1 MPQINSVKI
10 NNNNVNFKY
19 GLTITDILNQDLN
32 TGVLVIPNEGNLDI
46 EPFDLVEITYEVT
59 KQIKMY
65 VGTIN
70 SKISKFNGTKKY
82 LYEIGLVSLAT
93 KLQRI
98 ILPNKT
104 ITQSLDGTQDK
115 TIKTIIEEYLSV
127 YASDLTLSTPLI
139 QKLGSTIAPEQQW
152 SRPTLFEVLNDL
164 LKPIGCVATMTDVN
178 IISFL
183 DLDEEGSVI
192 NEDYINN
199 YEVSQ
204 DIREYSSA
212 IEIDA
217 SNVYDRDT
225 LTRTPE
231 RYTTRTTQQ
240 GLMTT
245 DNQEIILNKPI
256 FEIKK
261 VILSLLA
268 DTSPLYVRDTIDITD
283 RVVNKKVWDSFYPSD
298 STSKVQDTS
307 TKKYKRNYLWF
318 QEGSNVIEGLSF
330 LESDWFPVIT
340 FNDPNIENVIYW
352 AAYDQGKSY
361 YQSFANTLGGFIHD
375 KIGFYV
381 EYTTTDN
388 VLFRVRKEIQ
398 PRNESVLINS
408 QTNANVYA
416 KALGKQQQEFVN
428 RIGNKEMVIT
438 GRYEN
443 YNDIPNLKDYINNYV
458 LVEREIQFNES
469 HYNFKG
475 KLSENYSKDNMFAGI
490 NTAKRYNELASISE
504 ATISNNLT
512 ENFYRLE
519 KVDDGNTGNIA
530 LTENYLIDDFGKTDR
545 YIQGAIVQTM
555 YDETAGSTSNKLLLE
570 TTPYL
575 IGNSALVT
583 LRMSDNYNSHL
594 RLNTEFSFTG
604 DKHMMDYVPYT
615 DDNGRFDRIAIRLYK
630 YNTINTSRGFWIKPY
645 DHDAPNNQFQ
655 PSVQEEAT
663 LTSSTI
669 PEINETY
676 NFADGTTNY
685 TYDVINDN
693 AKVFAFPDTGLI
705 INGGFEDYVKRY
717 KDNREITAESLQF
730 TILGSDEVFLKDKF
744 YEFLP
749 IVYRG
754 TITRPFKIAYSYNEV
769 YNVSDKVFKG
779 TLINAGVA
787 EISTS
792 GNQLSVIDVS
802 PYQQWSNLSTLTSW
816 AICDYDGNI
825 LIAVNGDYTP
835 LYLNKK

>member
-1 MPQINSVKI
+1 MAQINSVTI

-19 GLTITDILNQDLN
+19 GMTITDILNQDLN
-32 TGVLVIPNEGNLDI
+32 TGILVIPNEGDLDI
-46 EPFDLVEITYEVT
+46 QPFDLVVITYEVT

-82 LYEIGLVSLAT
+82 LYEIGLVSLTT

-115 TIKTIIEEYLSV
+115 TIKTIIEEYLGV
-127 YASDLTLSTPLI
+127 YASGLTLSTPLI

-152 SRPTLFEVLNDL
+152 SRPTLFEVINDL

-178 IISFL
+178 VISFL
-183 DLDEEGSVI
+183 DLDEEGSAI

-199 YEVSQ
+199 YEVTQ
-204 DIREYSSA
+204 DLREYSSA

-217 SNVYDRDT
+217 SNVYDRDAIT
-225 LTRTPE
+225 KTPE
-231 RYTTRTTQQ
+231 RYNVRTTQQ
-240 GLMTT
+240 GLMT
-245 DNQEIILNKPI
+245 DGNQEIILNKPI

-261 VILSLLA
+261 CLVSILA
-268 DTSPLYVRDTIDITD
+268 PVNNTYVRDEIDITN
-283 RVVNKKVWDSFYPSD
+283 RIVNKKVWDSFYPSD
-298 STSKVQDTS
+298 SASKVQDTS
-307 TKKYKRNYLWF
+307 TKRFKRNYLWF

-330 LESDWFPVIT
+330 LESDWVPVIT

-352 AAYDQGKSY
+352 AAYDQNKSY
-361 YQSFANTLGGFIHD
+361 YQALNNYFPSFVHNR
-375 KIGFYV
+375 IGFYI
-381 EYTTTDN
+381 EYTTTDS

-428 RIGNKEMVIT
+428 RIGNREMIVT

-443 YNDIPNLKDYINNYV
+443 YNDIPDLKDYIDDFV

-475 KLSENYSKDNMFAGI
+475 KMSEHYSKDNMFAGI
-490 NTAKRYNELASISE
+490 NTQKRYNELASPNE
-504 ATISNNLT
+504 ATISNKIT
-512 ENFYRLE
+512 ENIYKLE
-519 KVDDGNTGNIA
+519 KVDDNNIGNDS
-530 LTENYLIDDFGKTDR
+530 LSENYLIGDYGRNDR

-555 YDETAGSTSNKLLLE
+555 FDETTGTTSNQLLME
-570 TTPYL
+570 VTPYL
-575 IGNSALVT
+575 IGNSIITT
-583 LRMSDNYNSHL
+583 LRMTDNYNSHL
-594 RLNTEFSFTG
+594 RLNVEFAYLG
-604 DKHMMDYVPYT
+604 NKHMMDYVPYT
-615 DDNGRFDRIAIRLYK
+615 DGNGRFDRIAIRLYK
-630 YNTINTSRGFWIKPY
+630 YNTINTSKGFWIKPY
-645 DHDAPNNQFQ
+645 DVNATNNADQFYVHEDATETSALFPQVN
-655 PSVQEEAT
+655 AT
-663 LTSSTI
+663 YS
-669 PEINETY
+669 Y
-676 NFADGTTNY
+676 QDGTTTNFY
-685 TYDVINDN
+685 SVVNN
-693 AKVFAFPDTGLI
+693 SAKVFAYPDTGLI

-730 TILGSDEVFLKDKF
+730 TILGSDQVFLKDKF

-754 TITRPFKIAYSYNEV
+754 NTNTPFKIAYSYNEV
-769 YNVSDKVFKG
+769 YNRNDKQYKG
-779 TLINAGVA
+779 TLLNAGVA

-792 GNQLSVIDVS
+792 GNQLSIVDVS